1 MAKADSKSESHEIA
15 VVGELDECQPDVV
28 ARLLELADGDE
39 CTLFIDSGGGRV
51 YSALAIMSLIQLKG
65 LRARAVVLGACSS
78 AAIMVLAA
86 CRERFAVPFS
96 VFQFHPVRWES
107 GENVEKTEASEWAKH
122 FTWLE
127 EQCDELMARLL
138 GVDLALI
145 QQWCRSS
152 RYLTGRELAESGV
165 LRLIDPT
172 QPGACAEV
180 RSEVRPRKTAR
191 PAK

>member
-1 MAKADSKSESHEIA
+1 MARADSKSGSNEIA
-15 VVGELDECQPDVV
+15 IVGELDDCQADVV
-28 ARLLELADGDE
+28 ERLLELDEGAE

-78 AAIMVLAA
+78 AALMVLAA

-107 GENVEKTEASEWAKH
+107 GENVEKTEASEWARH

-138 GVDLALI
+138 GVDLAVV

-152 RYLTGRELAESGV
+152 RYLTGRELAEAGV

-172 QPGACAEV
+172 QPAAYHEV
-180 RSEVRPRKTAR
+180 RSESRTRKAARTA
-191 PAK
+191 K